1 MNRIAEFY
9 ESNHLLIFT
18 FLIVVTILTIYN
30 KNQQIKKLISKAAE
44 MKVKITEFEAIR
56 IKQISKTIKLGSL
69 VRLKYVL
76 TGEIINILI
85 SENENIKFKNNS
97 DIIRINIKTPLAIAL
112 LDMQEGDTIK
122 FKKNLLDEVE
132 VYVVILDVN
141 NGFNS
146 NTENVIL
153 ENNDL
158 ERIIDSEYLEKN
170 VEPSKNNETKK
181 PNINLNQDMKNIH
194 KEIIFSYL
202 VLGWSHRKIEIN
214 ILKIESL
221 VKGGGYKAM
230 DILHSYGIKGEKKSI
245 LKGKDYKDELNTA
258 TGNYKRAIEL
268 LLS

>member
-30 KNQQIKKLISKAAE
+30 KNQKFKKLISIAAE

-158 ERIIDSEYLEKN
+158 EAIFDSDISENNIQLTKHNETT
-170 VEPSKNNETKK
+170 KNNLYLTK
-181 PNINLNQDMKNIH
+181 DMKNIH
-194 KEIIFSYL
+194 KEIIYSYL

-214 ILKIESL
+214 ILKIESP
-221 VKGGGYKAM
+221 VKGGGFKAM
-230 DILHSYGIKGEKKSI
+230 EILHSYNIKRDKKGI
-245 LKGKDYKDELNTA
+245 LKDNDYEDALRNA
-258 TGNYKRAIEL
+258 TGVYKKAIEL